1 MSISDSMLVVERGI
15 SGIRVIPLEH
25 EICVLG
31 AAPNSD
37 IFIDSPYVSRMH
49 AQITREGESYRIRD
63 LESKNGTFVNGNRLK
78 ADELRLK
85 NGDRIELAEGQ
96 IALKFLNRGTTVS
109 ISTGSEDDGV
119 ELVLDQ
125 GSREVWLAGA
135 KLDPPLSRKEF
146 DVLGLLYK
154 LRGQACS
161 KDDIA
166 EAGWPERDSG
176 DVGDQEIEQSVRRLR
191 LRIEPDASNP
201 HFIITV
207 RGFGY
212 KLSQG

>member
-1 MSISDSMLVVERGI
+1 MSTMVCI
-15 SGIRVIPLEH
+15 
-25 EICVLG
+25 LG
-31 AAPNSD
+31 AAPASE

-78 ADELRLK
+78 ADELHLK

-96 IALKFLNRGTTVS
+96 IALKFLSRGTTVTLS
-109 ISTGSEDDGV
+109 SVAADDGV
-119 ELVLDQ
+119 ELVLNQ
-125 GSREVWLAGA
+125 GSREVWVAGS
-135 KLDPPLSRKEF
+135 KLEPPLSRKEF
-146 DVLGLLYK
+146 DVLGLLYRV
-154 LRGQACS
+154 RGQACS

-166 EAGWPERDSG
+166 DAGWPEQDSG

-201 HFIITV
+201 RFIITV